1 MKKYISLLAIMFT
14 LGACAFWRTTEPA
27 RFYSLTTPE
36 VSQIRGPAMPVTVAV
51 ENVTVPQAIDR
62 PQMVIKYKNSNQMM
76 VSEFD
81 RWIDGPANSLPV
93 VISENMN
100 QYAKNISAKPA
111 KNSIDTRNAKYI
123 LSIDFVRFET
133 EMNGKITV
141 SAWWTLLNNRGEIVA
156 QKKMT
161 QNADTPELK
170 STYPDY
176 DAIVATQSKLIAK
189 LSYRI
194 ADVIS
199 ELK

>member
-1 MKKYISLLAIMFT
+1 MKKYISLLVVMFT
-14 LGACAFWRTTEPA
+14 LGACTFWRTTEPA

-36 VSQIRGPAMPVTVAV
+36 VSQVRGPGASVTVAI

-81 RWIDGPANSLPV
+81 RWIDGPTSTLPV
-93 VISENMN
+93 IISENMN

-111 KNSIDTRNAKYI
+111 KNSLDTRNAKYI

-133 EMNGKITV
+133 EMDGKITV
-141 SAWWTLLNNRGEIVA
+141 SAWWTLSNNRGEIVA

-161 QNADTPELK
+161 QIADTPALR

-176 DAIVATQSKLIAK
+176 DAIVAAQSKLIAK
-189 LSYRI
+189 LSYKI
-194 ADVIS
+194 VDVIS